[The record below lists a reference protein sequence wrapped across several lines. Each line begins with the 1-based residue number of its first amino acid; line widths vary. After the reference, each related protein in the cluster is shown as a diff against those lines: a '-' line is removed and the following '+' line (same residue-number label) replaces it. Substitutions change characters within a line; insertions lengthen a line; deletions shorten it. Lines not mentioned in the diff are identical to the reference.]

1 MQTGRNLA
9 SASLWRQT
17 QGLRVDRHRA
27 PGQHRRFHFSQ
38 AKRAIV
44 AGIATIAIA
53 ALAGCSHKSADDYLK
68 DGDQA
73 RQSSQLAQAEVDYRA
88 AIKAA
93 PDDPRGYL
101 ALGQLLESEKK
112 PDQAQPEFIKALEL
126 APKDAA
132 THAAIGGA
140 YADQTQLGLA
150 ENQYRAAVAL
160 DSANARYRMALGKVL
175 QRGQKLGAAE
185 VEYRTAIGL
194 EAKNAGAHLA
204 LADLLNSEANRQD
217 EAQAEY
223 AAAKALGANPQAAAA
238 SPVISPTPAALASA
252 APPPPPAPVK
262 LLAFN
267 HLFLLTHNS
276 PVYESTSEG
285 ARTVAQV
292 HRGKKVHVT
301 AITSDKKWLRVQL
314 KTGVVGFIPTTATE

>member
-1 MQTGRNLA
+1 MQTGRNRPFSTIRGIILA
-9 SASLWRQT
+9 GVVSLAM
-17 QGLRVDRHRA
+17 G
-27 PGQHRRFHFSQ
+27 
-38 AKRAIV
+38 
-44 AGIATIAIA
+44 A
-53 ALAGCSHKSADDYLK
+53 AAGCSHKSADDYLK
-68 DGDQA
+68 DGNEA
-73 RQSSQLAQAEVDYRA
+73 RQNSQLAQAEVDYRA

-101 ALGQLLESEKK
+101 ALGQLLEAERK
-112 PDQAQPEFIKALEL
+112 PEQAQPEFIKALEL
-126 APKDAA
+126 APKDAT

-140 YADQTQLGLA
+140 YAEQGQLGLA

-160 DSANARYRMALGKVL
+160 DPGNAGYRMALGKVL

-204 LADLLNSEANRQD
+204 LADLLNSETDRQD

-223 AAAKALGANPQAAAA
+223 AAAKALGANPGAAAQA
-238 SPVISPTPAALASA
+238 SPAMSPTPAAVASA
-252 APPPPPAPVK
+252 APALAAAPVK

-276 PVYESTSEG
+276 PVYETTSEG

-314 KTGVVGFIPTTATE
+314 KTGVVGFIPATATE